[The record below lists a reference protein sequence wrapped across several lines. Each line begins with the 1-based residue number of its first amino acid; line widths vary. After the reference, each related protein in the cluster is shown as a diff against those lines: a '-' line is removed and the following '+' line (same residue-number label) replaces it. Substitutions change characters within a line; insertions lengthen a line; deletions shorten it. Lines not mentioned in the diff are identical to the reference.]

1 MVYILTVLIMNL
13 IYSSFTFTVYM
24 CFLFI
29 SFQREMSLYD
39 GLDIDNEDGGSTKPV
54 VGNTYKA
61 KISKMNSFAIKIN
74 SLNFPFWGTYPNF
87 C

>member
-1 MVYILTVLIMNL
+1 MFELFFIMTL
-13 IYSSFTFTVYM
+13 IYSSFTFTVNMYM
-24 CFLFI
+24 HFIFI

-54 VGNTYKA
+54 VGNTY
-61 KISKMNSFAIKIN
+61 IK
-74 SLNFPFWGTYPNF
+74 